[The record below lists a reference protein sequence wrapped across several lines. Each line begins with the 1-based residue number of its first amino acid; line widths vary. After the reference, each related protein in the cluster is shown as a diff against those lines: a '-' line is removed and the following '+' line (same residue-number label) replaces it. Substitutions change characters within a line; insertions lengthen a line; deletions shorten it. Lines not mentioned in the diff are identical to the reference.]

1 MLNMDLPRADRRLLV
16 RAWPVIIVVAAF
28 GPYLTNGIRTEQLA
42 VYGSLLAAL
51 PFLASKLRFGGL
63 YACVMGLW
71 TFLAFSIIIN
81 PDRSAIPGRFLPG
94 SLLSGIDNY
103 LYPLAV
109 LLLVSCWLATGYTR
123 LALLDVVCKVFVG
136 LVAGNGVIAFTG
148 LFVNPT
154 GWLQRFWGYAPATL
168 ETTVAVRA
176 FSNGRLT
183 GIFAQPAEAGIA
195 YSLALFAALYLF
207 ARTGRDRPVPLG
219 LVAVPVLVGGV
230 LSASKMFLLIGM
242 PLALWQ
248 AVRQGRRVRR
258 VLVIVGM
265 AGMIRVA
272 LTQVDIPRWRGAWML
287 STLFSGS
294 DSGGIAGKYTAG
306 RLGSNGASGAAFD
319 YVLGTQPWFGY
330 GAGGLA
336 VPYDSSWVEVVIVG
350 GMVGVVLFALV
361 LAVLFGA
368 WISGRPALS
377 GPQRPFTTSVLAMS
391 LAATAGLPA
400 FTANRVALFIW
411 IFLALL
417 ILVGEDRPD
426 NTRENLGGPLEK
438 AWWQPGRSSP

>member
-1 MLNMDLPRADRRLLV
+1 MLNMDLSRTGRRRLLV
-16 RAWPVIIVVAAF
+16 RAWPVIVVVAAF
-28 GPYLTNGIRTEQLA
+28 GPYLTNGVRTEQLV

-51 PFLASKLRFGGL
+51 PFLVSRLRFGGL
-63 YACVMGLW
+63 YACVLGLW
-71 TFLAFSIIIN
+71 ALLAFSIIIN

-94 SLLSGIDNY
+94 SPLSGVDSY

-109 LLLVSCWLATGYTR
+109 LLLVSCWMATGYTR
-123 LALLDVVCKVFVG
+123 LALLDVVCKAFVA
-136 LVAGNGVIAFTG
+136 LAAGNGIIAFTG

-154 GWLQRFWGYAPATL
+154 GWLQKFWGYAPATV

-195 YSLALFAALYLF
+195 YSLALFAAVYLF
-207 ARTGRDRPVPLG
+207 ARPGRDRPVPLG
-219 LVAVPVLVGGV
+219 LVATPVLVGGV
-230 LSASKMFLLIGM
+230 LSASKMFLLVGM

-272 LTQVDIPRWRGAWML
+272 LTQVDIPQWRGAWML
-287 STLFSGS
+287 SMLFSGNDGS
-294 DSGGIAGKYTAG
+294 STVEKYTAG
-306 RLGSNGASGAAFD
+306 RLGSNGASGVAFD
-319 YVLGTQPWFGY
+319 YVLATQPWFGY

-336 VPYDSSWVEVVIVG
+336 VSYDSSWVEAVIVG
-350 GMVGVVLFALV
+350 GIVGVVLFALV
-361 LAVLFGA
+361 LAVLIGV
-368 WISGRPALS
+368 WISGRPAPA
-377 GPQRPFTTSVLAMS
+377 GPQRPFATSVLGMS
-391 LAATAGLPA
+391 VAATAGLPA

-417 ILVGEDRPD
+417 FLVDESRPD
-426 NTRENLGGPLEK
+426 NVRKSVGAPLK
-438 AWWQPGRSSP
+438 NSL